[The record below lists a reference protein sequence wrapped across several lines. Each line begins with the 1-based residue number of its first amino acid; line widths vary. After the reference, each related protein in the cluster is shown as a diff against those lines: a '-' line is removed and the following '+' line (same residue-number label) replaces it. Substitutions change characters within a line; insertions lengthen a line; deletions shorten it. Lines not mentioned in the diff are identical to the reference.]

1 MNSLPALIVVW
12 AVCTGLFLML
22 LAYNSTI
29 TRYEENQLFL
39 EDINANEKQTQ
50 TSIATKIGRIL
61 PFIRA
66 TGALSAVLT
75 ALIIGIYT
83 LDAWHKIQ

>member
-1 MNSLPALIVVW
+1 MMNSLPALIVVW

-39 EDINANEKQTQ
+39 EDINANEKL
-50 TSIATKIGRIL
+50 SNLRSPSRSAESCLSFARPERCRPFL
-61 PFIRA
+61 PC
-66 TGALSAVLT
+66 
-75 ALIIGIYT
+75 
-83 LDAWHKIQ
+83 